1 MNVIVNNDDK
11 MVITKYFRIDNK
23 DFKTPIRVDMQS
35 VKNKYWPSA
44 IAIVDD
50 AIEKAMMTHD

>member
-1 MNVIVNNDDK
+1 MSVIVNNDDK
-11 MVITKYFRIDNK
+11 VVIIKYFRIENK

-35 VKNKYWPSA
+35 VKDKYWHSA

-50 AIEKAMMTHD
+50 AIEKAMANS